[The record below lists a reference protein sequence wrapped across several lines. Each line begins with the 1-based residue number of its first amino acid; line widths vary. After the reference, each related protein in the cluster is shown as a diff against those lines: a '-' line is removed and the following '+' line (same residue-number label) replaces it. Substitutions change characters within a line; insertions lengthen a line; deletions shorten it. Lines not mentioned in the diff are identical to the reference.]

1 MVGADREPLITTIIP
16 TFRRPRLLR
25 RAIRSVLNQTYRQFR
40 VCIYDNAS
48 GDETPWVVGEFAKSD
63 PRVQYHCRA
72 ENIGA
77 CRNVSDAAG
86 RIDTPLFSFLSDDD
100 VLLPDFY
107 NTALAGF
114 EKFPEAMMSVTAS
127 IQITERGK
135 VSSIPILNW
144 QPGLYRPPDGM
155 LHMVRNGHPEWTSV
169 LFRRELLQELGP
181 PDIAVGGPFDL
192 DFVLRAAAHFP
203 VAVTLEPGA
212 LFVIHNES
220 AGITG
225 GLEALCPGWYKIIC
239 KLEDDETIP
248 RKARNQAT
256 RWLTRDIKRMLLR
269 SSVALIAAGNWSG
282 ANQAISYLEQ
292 CCRLTTEPF
301 MLKLLAKSC
310 RRFPLS
316 RRSLAGLKTA
326 YRRVVG
332 PPVSFQPDQ
341 QLESRFADYARCLEL

>member
-1 MVGADREPLITTIIP
+1 LVSNPEPLITTIIP

-25 RAIRSVLNQTYRQFR
+25 RALRSVLNQTYPQFR
-40 VCIYDNAS
+40 VCVYDNAS
-48 GDETPWVVGEFAKSD
+48 GDETPSVVEEFAKSD
-63 PRVQYHCRA
+63 ARVKYHCRA

-77 CRNVSDAAG
+77 CRNVADAAG

-107 NTALAGF
+107 KTALAGF

-127 IQITERGK
+127 VQITEHGK

-155 LHMVRNGHPEWTSV
+155 LHMVKNGHPEWTSV
-169 LFRRELLQELGP
+169 LFRRQLLEEIGP
-181 PDIAVGGPFDL
+181 PDIAVGGPIDL
-192 DFVLRAAAHFP
+192 DFVLHAAAHFSM
-203 VAVTLEPGA
+203 AVTLEPGA
-212 LFVIHNES
+212 LFVFHNQS
-220 AGITG
+220 AGIAG

-248 RKARNQAT
+248 RRARSQAAHLMT
-256 RWLTRDIKRMLLR
+256 RSIKRMLVR
-269 SSVALIAAGNWSG
+269 SSVARIAAGDWSG
-282 ANQAISYLEQ
+282 ADEAITYLEQ

-332 PPVSFQPDQ
+332 PAVSFQPDQ
-341 QLESRFADYARCLEL
+341 QLEHRVADYARCLEL